1 MVTGIPTRQAIL
13 RLAKGA
19 VELTDLENLI
29 VLYGQTGNIN
39 KFTTLRRD
47 FATAGYQVTA
57 GKTLYILAARLA
69 ILTASGSQAH
79 GMILGYGDTDVGL
92 GAAAGPTNAL
102 MPVTGLYSFTGKT
115 PSDTDGYETPM
126 CMKIPASKYVYMAT
140 DANVTWG
147 GYANLTLF
155 GYER

>member
-13 RLAKGA
+13 RLAKGG

-39 KFTTLRRD
+39 KFTTLRKD

-57 GKTLYILAARLA
+57 GKTLYLLAARLV
-69 ILTASGSQAH
+69 LLSASGSQEH
-79 GMILGYGDTDVGL
+79 GLMLGYGDTDVGL
-92 GAAAGPTNAL
+92 GAAAAPTT
-102 MPVTGLYSFTGKT
+102 PVYPATGFYHFTGKAPT
-115 PSDTDGYETPM
+115 DTDGYEVPM
-126 CMKIPASKYVYMAT
+126 CLKIPASKYAFMAT
-140 DANVTWG
+140 DANVSWG
-147 GYANLTLF
+147 GYANLTVF